1 MFGSWILIRIE
12 VKIQKLKMETWRA
25 VDACNG
31 SPEAQ
36 NGSLENLEVADAI
49 ILKRS

>member
-25 VDACNG
+25 VAAHNEG
-31 SPEAQ
+31 LEAQ
-36 NGSLENLEVADAI
+36 NGPLEGLEA
-49 ILKRS
+49 